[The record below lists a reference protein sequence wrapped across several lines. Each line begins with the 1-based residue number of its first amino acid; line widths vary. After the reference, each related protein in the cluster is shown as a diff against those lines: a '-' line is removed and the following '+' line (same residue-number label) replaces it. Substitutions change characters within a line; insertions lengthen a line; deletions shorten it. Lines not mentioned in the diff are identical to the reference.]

1 MADYMVTHIN
11 SELIKDK
18 IHRFF
23 NNYSRQYLLVRTGK
37 VRREEEIGFSIWLTD
52 KRSLQVL
59 KTFFKSAIKQ
69 ETAKPASEKVRP
81 PTVYGFPKC
90 ILRTRVT

>member
-37 VRREEEIGFSIWLTD
+37 VRREEEIN
-52 KRSLQVL
+52 
-59 KTFFKSAIKQ
+59 
-69 ETAKPASEKVRP
+69 
-81 PTVYGFPKC
+81 
-90 ILRTRVT
+90 